1 MTSRSPAL
9 ERVTAAGILA
19 ALLIAPWTAPAQIAG
34 ADLALR
40 GATIYAAPDSPPITD
55 ATVIV
60 RNGKIE
66 QVGPRSRVTPPSGMA
81 VVDLS
86 GLVLVAGFWNSHVHF
101 SGSQWDGAATAPASR
116 LEDAFGQMLTRWGF
130 TTVFDTG
137 SDLQNT
143 LALRRRVERGAVVGP
158 RIFTTGDILYP
169 RGTEGRRFQIDTPSE
184 AAAAVTSLLDGG
196 ADAIKVYAQ
205 TFWDLKLKLSPE
217 VLAAVRAE
225 TRRRGVQMFAHPSNR
240 DGLYNA
246 VDAGVDVV
254 VHTTPQIG
262 PWGSELV
269 AKMKAA
275 NMAVIPT
282 LQLWRFE
289 LQREK
294 APSDVGA
301 QFQRRG
307 VDQLREYAS
316 AGGDILFGTDVG
328 YMTDFSTIEEFQ
340 KMAEGGM
347 SYRDILASLT
357 TTPARRRGLGSSSG
371 RVAPG
376 FEADFTV
383 LRGDPARTVD
393 AFADVA
399 YAIRGGRI
407 IYQVAE
413 KARNLR

>member
-1 MTSRSPAL
+1 MLAFTRTRLIS
-9 ERVTAAGILA
+9 AGMLA
-19 ALLIAPWTAPAQIAG
+19 GALLMAAPRTTPAQV
-34 ADLALR
+34 ADASLALR
-40 GATIYAAPDSPPITD
+40 GATIYTAPDSPPIAD
-55 ATVIV
+55 GTVIV

-66 QVGPRSRVTPPSGMA
+66 QVGPGSQVTPPSGVP

-101 SGSQWDGAATAPASR
+101 SGSQWEGAATAPASQ
-116 LEDAFGQMLTRWGF
+116 LGDAFEQMLTRWGF

-143 LALRRRVERGAVVGP
+143 LALKRRVESGAVNGP
-158 RIFTTGDILYP
+158 AIFTTGDILYP
-169 RGTEGRRFQIDTPSE
+169 RGTEGRRFQILTPSE
-184 AAAAVTSLLDGG
+184 ATAAVNALLDGG

-217 VLAAVRAE
+217 VLTAVRAE

-240 DGLYNA
+240 DGLYNS

-262 PWGSELV
+262 PWGGELV

-275 NMAVIPT
+275 KIAVIPT

-294 APSDVGA
+294 APPDVGA

-328 YMTDFSTIEEFQ
+328 YMTDFSTSEEFQ
-340 KMAEGGM
+340 KMAEAGM
-347 SYRDILASLT
+347 SYRDILAALT
-357 TTPARRRGLGSSSG
+357 TTPARRRGLASRTG

-399 YAIRGGRI
+399 YTIRGGRI
-407 IYQVAE
+407 IFHAS
-413 KARNLR
+413 RP